1 MRLMKYIAK
10 LKRMDLTLVITM
22 LRGFLITI
30 QRIECR
36 KGREMV
42 GVASKLFR
50 DALME
55 CFTQQ
60 IHSELSAHFNQQKS
74 STNLL
79 IRRRLQT

>member
-1 MRLMKYIAK
+1 MRLMKSIAK

-22 LRGFLITI
+22 LTGFLITI

-42 GVASKLFR
+42 GVAFKLFR

-55 CFTQQ
+55 CFTLE
-60 IHSELSAHFNQQKS
+60 ILSELSAPFNQQKS